1 MSSSSVYCRAN
12 LQLEKDLSGYLPMN
26 DLQELQETT
35 KKLML
40 QQTTS
45 IVMLK
50 EY

>member
-12 LQLEKDLSGYLPMN
+12 LQLEKDLLAYLSMI

-35 KKLML
+35 TKLML

-45 IVMLK
+45 TIMLK